1 MQELYPTS
9 PPKAKPV
16 ASPDI
21 LVVSRTFLPDPGGIQ
36 EYVYNRCCQDGDRI
50 IVLTASCPGFEKFD
64 SQQSFPIYRWPE
76 FSFCR
81 ALGPV
86 GSILKQILY
95 MVSAVFCAL
104 KLFRRYR
111 FRYIEWGHGYDFP
124 ALLVL
129 SYLLPIQFFLYLHGD
144 DLLCPSKNSLFQKIF
159 EWTLNRAQATACNS
173 QFTQNYL
180 SQNFRVQTPSYVI
193 HPSVRP
199 GKFGSA
205 AVLEQ
210 APLFRAKVR
219 ARYNIPASAVVILT
233 VGRLVRRKGFDRVIQ
248 QLPALKAAGLE
259 VYYLV
264 AGRGAMEAELRQMAI
279 ALEVADQVIFAGYV
293 PDSQLAE
300 FYAASDLFAMLTFF
314 DPSSQSIEGFGIV
327 YLEAGYFGKPV
338 LASRVGGVEDAVQD
352 GKTGILVNPDS
363 EAEIYTALEQLCRDP
378 ELRDRLGQQ
387 GQALA
392 HRSTPHRLLYQ

>member
-9 PPKAKPV
+9 LPKADSTD
-16 ASPDI
+16 SPDI

-36 EYVYNRCCQDGDRI
+36 EYVYNRCLQDCDRV
-50 IVLTASCPGFEKFD
+50 IVLTAGCPGDESFD
-64 SQQSFPIYRWPE
+64 QLQPFPIYRWPD

-95 MVSAVFCAL
+95 MVSAVILSL
-104 KLFRRYR
+104 KLFRQYR

-124 ALLVL
+124 AILLL

-144 DLLCPSKNSLFQKIF
+144 DLLCPSKNPLFQKVF
-159 EWTLNRAQATACNS
+159 QWTLNRAKATACNS
-173 QFTQNYL
+173 RFTQNHL
-180 SQNFRVQTPSYVI
+180 NQTFAVPTPSYVI
-193 HPSVRP
+193 HPTVRP
-199 GKFGSA
+199 DKFGDSTL
-205 AVLEQ
+205 LEQ
-210 APLFRAKVR
+210 ASTLRAKVR
-219 ARYNIPASAVVILT
+219 ASYNIPASAVVILT

-264 AGRGAMEAELRQMAI
+264 AGRGAMEAELRQMATE
-279 ALEVADQVIFAGYV
+279 LKVADQVIFAGYV

-314 DPSSQSIEGFGIV
+314 DAGSQSIEGFGIV

-338 LASRVGGVEDAVQD
+338 LAARVGGVEDAVHD
-352 GKTGILVNPDS
+352 GWHLS
-363 EAEIYTALEQLCRDP
+363 
-378 ELRDRLGQQ
+378 
-387 GQALA
+387 
-392 HRSTPHRLLYQ
+392 